1 MDLCGRRDNEFPGFV
16 SAQEKSLLVILSG
29 WEGGLPVGEKVTRF
43 YFTEEAG
50 QAMQSLV
57 WVSRM
62 GITLTGIPAIVIIHV
77 WVYGAYL
84 HYKKCS
90 GVFCLFA
97 VLRRWRR
104 SSLGDSMLPQ
114 PAHHSLTQLVE
125 LRAVGRLHLKL
136 PLVPETEQFN
146 ITGGRTKEL
155 QWVRRTD
162 CQSS

>member
-62 GITLTGIPAIVIIHV
+62 GITLTGIPAIVFVHV
-77 WVYGAYL
+77 WDMSAQ
-84 HYKKCS
+84 S
-90 GVFCLFA
+90 LFA
-97 VLRRWRR
+97 FQEVFGGVLPIRSPPLVKEKFPRWLQVASAC
-104 SSLGDSMLPQ
+104 SSLFVPGGW
-114 PAHHSLTQLVE
+114 TQSCRSPPSE
-125 LRAVGRLHLKL
+125 APSGACDRA
-136 PLVPETEQFN
+136 
-146 ITGGRTKEL
+146 I
-155 QWVRRTD
+155 
-162 CQSS
+162 